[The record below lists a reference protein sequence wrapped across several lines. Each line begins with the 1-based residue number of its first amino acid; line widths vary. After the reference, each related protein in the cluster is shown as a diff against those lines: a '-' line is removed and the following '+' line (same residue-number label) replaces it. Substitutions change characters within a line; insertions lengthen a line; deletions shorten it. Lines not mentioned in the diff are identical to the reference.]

1 MANDFVILLDPLIKR
16 WYDDDN
22 DIIER
27 TQSASQDTP
36 YIFDEDPRSYARNNN
51 AAGAQGRVAA
61 YVFEAKKP
69 INFKSLVLMKR
80 FSGMRDRYQGMI
92 TKNADRYIRIF
103 VLRQK
108 KAWTCFVIMKR
119 CLSSP
124 G

>member
-1 MANDFVILLDPLIKR
+1 MILWANEIVIFLDPLIKR

-22 DIIER
+22 DVIER

-92 TKNADRYIRIF
+92 TKSAYPCIRIF
-103 VLRQK
+103 V
-108 KAWTCFVIMKR
+108 
-119 CLSSP
+119 
-124 G
+124 